1 MNDKLKGYLKKI
13 VIIVG
18 FIYVLYC
25 FISLLNMFFHDP
37 VQIFCIFM
45 VLLNLIVQFIH
56 YYKTK
61 VKLIEKRV
69 LISISII
76 VISTVIFNFGFC
88 TFKTYLGNELLDDI
102 SAIQFNGYRFD
113 RSDLDNARVKFIS
126 ENVVMHKGSYDL
138 VIYYDDG
145 SMEYGYAFQN
155 GAHSYVIEIKGDKYY
170 LNGLDF

>member
-1 MNDKLKGYLKKI
+1 MSDKVKKFLKI
-13 VIIVG
+13 FIIMCF
-18 FIYVLYC
+18 FIYCLYC
-25 FISLLNMFFHDP
+25 FISLLNMFFHVP

-69 LISISII
+69 FISISII

-102 SAIQFNGYRFD
+102 SAIQFNGYRFGKN
-113 RSDLDNARVKFIS
+113 DLDNARVKFIS